1 MVCGSCPKIQHF
13 RICHRIDDCCH
24 RYVHA
29 GICSQYPVCI
39 PRKQRRCHR
48 KRHRFKHLQHIGH
61 LRHYLAVSACCPDKN
76 KHQVGYSHGNIASI
90 VLLIMTSD
98 VFLGDGTID
107 MIGRGEGIL
116 LLFCFAGF
124 MTYSFLTAK
133 NIPETE
139 MPENASTKKKNG

>member
-1 MVCGSCPKIQHF
+1 MPEFVVSTLSAFQGNSDVAIGNVIGSNIF
-13 RICHRIDDCCH
+13 NTLAIL
-24 RYVHA
+24 
-29 GICSQYPVCI
+29 GITSLLAPVALTKTNIKWDI
-39 PRKQRRCHR
+39 PMGI
-48 KRHRFKHLQHIGH
+48 F
-61 LRHYLAVSACCPDKN
+61 
-76 KHQVGYSHGNIASI
+76 ASI

-139 MPENASTKKKNG
+139 IPENASTKKRKTDGLSAP